1 MHNLRSALGK
11 GEESEEVS
19 LSRLGA
25 SRLYNKSKSGMWA
38 LEAELEEEGGRERG
52 QAEARLRNN
61 FEAIVQAVFKS
72 DPNFSEVVTPPPRCA
87 STKLSTN
94 SPPNP
99 RACSNWSVC
108 SPSKAPP
115 ELSQLPRKKEKSDSG
130 VQSTLL
136 SLRHCPPGVSGSTHP
151 QTA

>member
-1 MHNLRSALGK
+1 LGK

-25 SRLYNKSKSGMWA
+25 SRLYNKSRSGMWA

-52 QAEARLRNN
+52 QAEARLRSN
-61 FEAIVQAVFKS
+61 FEAIVQAAFKS
-72 DPNFSEVVTPPPRCA
+72 DHNFSEVLSPPPRCA

-94 SPPNP
+94 SPPNL
-99 RACSNWSVC
+99 RACWSWSVC

-115 ELSQLPRKKEKSDSG
+115 EHSRERKRSDSE
-130 VQSTLL
+130 V
-136 SLRHCPPGVSGSTHP
+136 
-151 QTA
+151 